1 MFEIDNSL
9 KYIEASKDDV
19 LEIIASINI
28 PLVAAADHPSE
39 PTKAY
44 ICSLRVPEN
53 LIAVYIYLYLIQS
66 NIGIIYK
73 STQGPTTE
81 KDYPTMKSSAL
92 EFAEGMGFLME
103 DLTFGSLS
111 EQEKEELLSSLPLF
125 LKDLAILKKKAEE
138 EEEAVSLEEEEEE
151 KEEEVAVSLEEVEG
165 IPPEKEKVKEALPKE
180 EEVEEILPEVE
191 EIAIAEEQEATPPAA
206 TKEVEEEEVKI
217 EMEEARVEKEEEP
230 EQAPEPSLE
239 EAKIDWEDKELK
251 QALEPIIR
259 FLASI

>member
-73 STQGPTTE
+73 STQDPTTE

-180 EEVEEILPEVE
+180 EEVEEI
-191 EIAIAEEQEATPPAA
+191 AIAEEQEATPPAA

-259 FLASI
+259 FLASM